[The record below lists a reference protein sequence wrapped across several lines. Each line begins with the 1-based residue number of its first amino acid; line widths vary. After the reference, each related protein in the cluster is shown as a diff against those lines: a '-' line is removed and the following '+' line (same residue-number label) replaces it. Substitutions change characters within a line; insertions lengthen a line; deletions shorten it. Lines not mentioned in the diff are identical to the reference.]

1 MAPVTATSTGIARQT
16 IDDPILVNLIRRLSD
31 FDGGSVNNDDRLDH
45 GGVVQDIMIGSGDD
59 ASAME
64 VDDNNNKT
72 TEGSMMDVDND
83 VIDNEAGGRSSSE
96 DNGRVPDVAGLVAAL
111 DSVPK
116 WQFQEQVSCIYRCL
130 FAMYDWSAAI
140 HGVDSKMN
148 IDTFDGC

>member
-72 TEGSMMDVDND
+72 TAGSMMDVDND

-116 WQFQEQVSCIYRCL
+116 WQFQEQVSCIYVCLRCTIGSCKFMFKFMGL
-130 FAMYDWSAAI
+130 T
-140 HGVDSKMN
+140 VR
-148 IDTFDGC
+148 

>member
-116 WQFQEQVSCIYRCL
+116 WQFQEQVSCIYVCLRCTIGSCKFMFKFMGL
-130 FAMYDWSAAI
+130 T
-140 HGVDSKMN
+140 VR
-148 IDTFDGC
+148 

>member
-45 GGVVQDIMIGSGDD
+45 GGVVHQDIIGSGDD

-83 VIDNEAGGRSSSE
+83 VIDNEAGGRSSS
-96 DNGRVPDVAGLVAAL
+96 DGNGRVPDVAGLVAAL

-116 WQFQEQVSCIYRCL
+116 WQFQEQVSCIYVCLRCTIGSCKFMFKFMGL
-130 FAMYDWSAAI
+130 T
-140 HGVDSKMN
+140 VR
-148 IDTFDGC
+148 